1 MNNGISVWKLVG
13 IVAYFFGGWET
24 LNWHQQQKNTSSF
37 HDMKIHSLFVSTGVS
52 EN

>member
-1 MNNGISVWKLVG
+1 MEIGMYSCLL
-13 IVAYFFGGWET
+13 FGGWET